1 MNLKA
6 LVVDDS
12 LINLR
17 VAQKLLEHLNL
28 EVDTALSG
36 KECLEKVKSNSY
48 DIIFMDIMMPEM
60 DGVQTFQNLKSIEGL
75 STPIVS
81 LTADA
86 KTGAKERYLGLG
98 VSGYISKPIDLKLL
112 ENIIVKL
119 TKSEC

>member
-28 EVDTALSG
+28 EVDTAFSG

-60 DGVQTFQNLKSIEGL
+60 DGVQTFQNLKLIDSF
-75 STPIVS
+75 STPVVA

-86 KTGAKERYLGLG
+86 TTGAKEKYINLGF
-98 VSGYISKPIDLKLL
+98 SNYIAKPIDLEILTT
-112 ENIIVKL
+112 IINKIN
-119 TKSEC
+119 

>member
-28 EVDTALSG
+28 EVDTAFSG

-60 DGVQTFQNLKSIEGL
+60 DGVQTFQNLKLIDGFSI
-75 STPIVS
+75 PVVA

-86 KTGAKERYLGLG
+86 TTGAKEKYLNLG
-98 VSGYISKPIDLKLL
+98 FSNYIAKPIDLEILT
-112 ENIIVKL
+112 NIINKFN
-119 TKSEC
+119 

>member
-1 MNLKA
+1 MDLKA

-60 DGVQTFQNLKSIEGL
+60 DV
-75 STPIVS
+75 STPVIA

-86 KTGAKERYLGLG
+86 TTGAKEKYLNLG
-98 VSGYISKPIDLKLL
+98 FSNYIAKPIDLEILT
-112 ENIIVKL
+112 NIINKFN
-119 TKSEC
+119 

>member
-48 DIIFMDIMMPEM
+48 DIVFMDIMMPEM
-60 DGVQTFQNLKSIEGL
+60 DGVQTFQNLKLIDGFSI
-75 STPIVS
+75 PVVA

-86 KTGAKERYLGLG
+86 TTGAKEKYLNLG
-98 VSGYISKPIDLKLL
+98 FSNYIAKPIDLEILT
-112 ENIIVKL
+112 NIINKFN
-119 TKSEC
+119 

>member
-1 MNLKA
+1 MDLKA

-12 LINLR
+12 LINIR

-48 DIIFMDIMMPEM
+48 DIVFMDIMMPEM
-60 DGVQTFQNLKSIEGL
+60 DGVQTFQNLKLIDGF
-75 STPIVS
+75 STPVIA

-86 KTGAKERYLGLG
+86 TTGAKEKYLNLG
-98 VSGYISKPIDLKLL
+98 FSNYIAKPIDLEILT
-112 ENIIVKL
+112 NIINKFN
-119 TKSEC
+119 